1 MNDDQTYLVLDAGV
15 LDAEADAE
23 MVEEAPGRASTAAA
37 IRRLRELSLLE
48 AYIKPLK
55 GPT

>member
-1 MNDDQTYLVLDAGV
+1 MLDADV

-23 MVEEAPGRASTAAA
+23 MVEEAPRRASTAAA
-37 IRRLRELSLLE
+37 IHILRELSLLE
-48 AYIKPLK
+48 AHIKPPK